1 MPADPILGQIM
12 PVAFNSVLPKGWA
25 LCDGS
30 LISIQQNQALF
41 SLIGTTYGGNG
52 TINFGLP
59 DLRGR
64 AILGSSGPVGTYPA
78 GTKAGTTTVM
88 LTTSTI
94 AAHTHAIQASTAV
107 GSGKTTPP
115 TGNYF
120 GVAADGKKIFGT
132 PGSAEVLL
140 AISTNVANDGGNQGH
155 NNMQPY
161 LTINYMIAT
170 SGTYPSRD

>member
-1 MPADPILGQIM
+1 MPAEPVLGQIM

-30 LISIQQNQALF
+30 LLSITANQALF
-41 SLIGTTYGGNG
+41 ALIGTTYGGNG
-52 TINFGLP
+52 TVNFALP

-64 AILGSSGPVGTYPA
+64 AILGSSGQGGIYPA
-78 GTKAGTTTVM
+78 GTKAGSTTVT

-94 AAHTHAIQASTAV
+94 AAHTHTIQGSTTA
-107 GSGKTTPP
+107 GSGKVTSPA
-115 TGNYF
+115 GNYF

-161 LTINYMIAT
+161 LTINYLIAT
-170 SGTYPSRD
+170 SGTFPSRD